1 MENKLTLS
9 KSLETGFIDQ
19 LIHSQKRYRPELLTN
34 NKAKEKKV
42 LTHLIRELELC
53 DEFWFTVAFVTTGG
67 VATLMNTLIE
77 LERKQIKG
85 KVLVS
90 QYLNFTQPEALKRIK
105 KFTNIDLRIATA
117 SKGDFHSKA
126 YLFKRDD
133 LFNLIIGSSNLT
145 QTALCTN
152 KEWNLKVS
160 ATGDSE
166 LINLVQKEF
175 LHDFEQGEKVTEQF
189 IFEYNKIYQTQN
201 EWNRKTTN
209 NAQKIQKSLVTPN
222 NMQKEALLSI
232 EQLRAQGKSRALLIS
247 ATGTG
252 KTYLSAFDV
261 QNFKPKKFLYI
272 VHRRTIALEA
282 KKTFESLL
290 GGKIEFGVFSG
301 SQQDLNADY
310 IFSTIQTI
318 SKQEHLDKFNPEEF
332 DYIVIDET
340 HRAGA
345 DSYKRIMTHFKPK
358 FLLGMTAT
366 PERTDVVNVFE
377 LFDYNIAYEIRLH
390 QALFENMLSPFHY
403 YGITDLTIDNQQVDD
418 KTDFN
423 LLTSD
428 ERIDRIIEKSEMY
441 GTDTGDVNCLVFCSR
456 KDECN
461 QLSNGFNQRGYR
473 SIALTGDSLEEER
486 AHSIQRLE
494 SHSNSEKLDYI
505 FTVDIFNEGVD
516 IPSVNQIIMLRPT
529 QSAIIFVQ
537 QLGRGL
543 RKVDSKEYLTVIDFI
558 GNYSNNYLVPIA
570 LYGDTSYNKDTLRK
584 LIASGSRVIPGSSTI
599 NFDQISKEKIF
610 EAIDSANMQ
619 MKKDLVKDYQLLKFE
634 FGRIPMMMD
643 FVAHG
648 ARNPKLYV
656 NYSKSYFNFV
666 AEQEAELRKTIN
678 SHQKKLLEVFSSDI
692 NNGQR
697 VEESLILKGI
707 IEKGEVNINSFKE
720 MIDFKY
726 GYIVSDDTL
735 QSCFNNLNLEFITE
749 NKNNKL
755 KSIREIYELNV
766 IRKEN
771 QKLIIEQDFK
781 ENLSNDEFRRFLLD
795 NIDYSIA
802 TFESSYQ
809 KEMFVNGF
817 MMYKK
822 YSRKDTFRILNWEKN
837 PVAQNVGGY
846 IVSKDE
852 TNCPIFVNYHKEE
865 DISSTTKYE
874 DVFINQ
880 YEFEWMSKSRRTLES
895 PDVKSIRNSKMRLP
909 LFIKRSNDE
918 GKEFYY
924 MGDVL
929 PIDDTFEETKM
940 KDDKGNN
947 ISVVKV
953 VFKMNIPVDDE
964 IFEYLTNN

>member
-1 MENKLTLS
+1 
-9 KSLETGFIDQ
+9 
-19 LIHSQKRYRPELLTN
+19 
-34 NKAKEKKV
+34 
-42 LTHLIRELELC
+42 
-53 DEFWFTVAFVTTGG
+53 
-67 VATLMNTLIE
+67 
-77 LERKQIKG
+77 
-85 KVLVS
+85 
-90 QYLNFTQPEALKRIK
+90 
-105 KFTNIDLRIATA
+105 
-117 SKGDFHSKA
+117 
-126 YLFKRDD
+126 
-133 LFNLIIGSSNLT
+133 
-145 QTALCTN
+145 
-152 KEWNLKVS
+152 
-160 ATGDSE
+160 
-166 LINLVQKEF
+166 
-175 LHDFEQGEKVTEQF
+175 
-189 IFEYNKIYQTQN
+189 
-201 EWNRKTTN
+201 
-209 NAQKIQKSLVTPN
+209 
-222 NMQKEALLSI
+222 
-232 EQLRAQGKSRALLIS
+232 
-247 ATGTG
+247 
-252 KTYLSAFDV
+252 
-261 QNFKPKKFLYI
+261 
-272 VHRRTIALEA
+272 
-282 KKTFESLL
+282 
-290 GGKIEFGVFSG
+290 
-301 SQQDLNADY
+301 
-310 IFSTIQTI
+310 
-318 SKQEHLDKFNPEEF
+318 
-332 DYIVIDET
+332 
-340 HRAGA
+340 
-345 DSYKRIMTHFKPK
+345 
-358 FLLGMTAT
+358 
-366 PERTDVVNVFE
+366 
-377 LFDYNIAYEIRLH
+377 
-390 QALFENMLSPFHY
+390 
-403 YGITDLTIDNQQVDD
+403 
-418 KTDFN
+418 
-423 LLTSD
+423 
-428 ERIDRIIEKSEMY
+428 
-441 GTDTGDVNCLVFCSR
+441 
-456 KDECN
+456 
-461 QLSNGFNQRGYR
+461 
-473 SIALTGDSLEEER
+473 
-486 AHSIQRLE
+486 
-494 SHSNSEKLDYI
+494 
-505 FTVDIFNEGVD
+505 
-516 IPSVNQIIMLRPT
+516 
-529 QSAIIFVQ
+529 
-537 QLGRGL
+537 
-543 RKVDSKEYLTVIDFI
+543 
-558 GNYSNNYLVPIA
+558 
-570 LYGDTSYNKDTLRK
+570 
-584 LIASGSRVIPGSSTI
+584 
-599 NFDQISKEKIF
+599 
-610 EAIDSANMQ
+610 
-619 MKKDLVKDYQLLKFE
+619 
-634 FGRIPMMMD
+634 MMMD

-707 IEKGEVNINSFKE
+707 IEKGEVNIKSFKE

-735 QSCFNNLNLEFITE
+735 LSCFNNLNLEFITE

-781 ENLSNDEFRRFLLD
+781 ENLSNDEFRRFLID